1 MVPLFWL
8 NVCNL
13 KSSSGKYYFALIKVY
28 DHNEVIRGLVFP
40 CKLCGATIPV
50 FLFMFSGSYTPE
62 GPQVKSLKGLKP
74 SRILFVGNSYLYY
87 NDSLHNHVKRMA
99 AEKFAERV
107 I

>member
-50 FLFMFSGSYTPE
+50 FYLC
-62 GPQVKSLKGLKP
+62 PQGRIHLKGLRLNP
-74 SRILFVGNSYLYY
+74 
-87 NDSLHNHVKRMA
+87 
-99 AEKFAERV
+99 
-107 I
+107 